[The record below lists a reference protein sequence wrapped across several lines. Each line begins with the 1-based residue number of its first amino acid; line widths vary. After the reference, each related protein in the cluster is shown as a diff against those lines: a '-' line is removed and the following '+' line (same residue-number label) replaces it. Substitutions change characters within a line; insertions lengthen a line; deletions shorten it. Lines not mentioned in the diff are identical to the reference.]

1 MRFDLET
8 EIRFPNGERAGIL
21 RRVVLDEE
29 GTVESVVLT
38 TDDLIS
44 RDVIVPASAFSEA
57 PGNVL
62 QVNLHEHDLARLP
75 EYVEEL
81 SPAVPEG
88 WEFVPPEGDP
98 VPGADIFPATMYEPI
113 MPVFEVTNLPEGQFS
128 LSQNTEI
135 YCLDGRWGVVDEVL
149 TGDDGHA
156 VALVGRSDNIEEH
169 DRLIPLALISEYGP
183 DAVIL
188 NCAIAD
194 LPAFTQEL
202 ENEAEEPEVE

>member
-21 RRVVLDEE
+21 RRVAMDED
-29 GTVESVVLT
+29 GTVESVVMA

-44 RDVIVPASAFSEA
+44 RNIIVPVSAFSEA

-62 QVNLHEHDLARLP
+62 QINVEGDELAQLP

-81 SPAVPEG
+81 VPAVSEG
-88 WEFVPPEGDP
+88 WEFAPDP
-98 VPGADIFPATMYEPI
+98 IPGADVFPATLYEPI
-113 MPVFEVTNLPEGQFS
+113 MPVIEINNLPEGT
-128 LSQNTEI
+128 LSIGQGTEVH
-135 YCLDGRWGVVDEVL
+135 CLDGRWGIVDEVL
-149 TGDDGHA
+149 MDDGGQA
-156 VALVGRSDNIEEH
+156 TAFVGRPDSTGEH
-169 DRLIPLALISEYGP
+169 DRLIPVTLISEYNN

-188 NCAIAD
+188 NCTIAD
-194 LPAFTQEL
+194 LPIYTQEL

>member
-21 RRVVLDEE
+21 RRVVLDED
-29 GTVESVVLT
+29 GAITSVVMA

-44 RDVIVPASAFSEA
+44 RNIIVPASAFSEA

-62 QVNLHEHDLARLP
+62 QINVEGDELAQLS

-88 WEFVPPEGDP
+88 WEFAPDP
-98 VPGADIFPATMYEPI
+98 IPGADVFPATLYEPM
-113 MPVFEVTNLPEGQFS
+113 MPVIETSNLPEGM
-128 LSQNTEI
+128 LSISQGTEI

-149 TGDDGHA
+149 MGDDGQVSA
-156 VALVGRSDNIEEH
+156 FVGRPDETVDR
-169 DRLIPLALISEYGP
+169 DRLIPIALIAESSN
-183 DAVIL
+183 DAITL
-188 NCAIAD
+188 NCTMAD
-194 LPAFTQEL
+194 LAAYTQEL
-202 ENEAEEPEVE
+202 ANEAEEPEVE